1 MFTPIGFFAPQ
12 GGGGGFDV
20 TLGGT
25 LSVAYHWDFT
35 DSSTMTL
42 SGTDVT
48 AITDKVGSITLLP
61 TAQSPTTPAVF
72 AGDRTLFAASALYR
86 QSTINLVPPGMER
99 NDDFTV
105 VYFAQNDFDALG
117 ANAIIAPWDL
127 QGGTTVNQAQQIRP
141 TQFVPNY
148 DPYSMPSCGTGTYY
162 FSIQRFQGGWTGI
175 KQKHIQAVAQAD
187 KNMVTVTY
195 DFTATQIGVTLNNN
209 TLCKISDAFS
219 NASQSGPG
227 FIIGGR
233 DGTGTSVRWY
243 GDMYH
248 TIVYSSVL
256 TQPNIDDLYASWV
269 AFNA

>member
-1 MFTPIGFFAPQ
+1 MFTPIGFFSPQ
-12 GGGGGFDV
+12 GGSFDP

-25 LSVAYHWDFT
+25 LSVNYHWDFT

-48 AITDKVGSITLLP
+48 DITDKVGSITLLP
-61 TAQSPTTPAVF
+61 NSNAPTTPAVF
-72 AGDRTLFAASALYR
+72 ATDRTLFNASAAYA
-86 QSTINLVPPGMER
+86 QSTTNLVPPGMER

-117 ANAIIAPWDL
+117 TNAIIAPWDL

-141 TQFVPNY
+141 TQFYPGY

-162 FSIQRFQGGWTGI
+162 FSIQRFDGGWTGK

-195 DFTATQIGVTLNNN
+195 NYTGTQLGITVNDN
-209 TLCKISDAFS
+209 TLCTISDTFF
-219 NASQSGPG
+219 NANQTGDG

-233 DGTGTSVRWY
+233 QGTGTGVRWY
-243 GDMYH
+243 GEMYH
-248 TIVYSSVL
+248 TIVYPSVL
-256 TQPNIDDLYASWV
+256 SQTNINDLYASWV
-269 AFNA
+269 SFNA